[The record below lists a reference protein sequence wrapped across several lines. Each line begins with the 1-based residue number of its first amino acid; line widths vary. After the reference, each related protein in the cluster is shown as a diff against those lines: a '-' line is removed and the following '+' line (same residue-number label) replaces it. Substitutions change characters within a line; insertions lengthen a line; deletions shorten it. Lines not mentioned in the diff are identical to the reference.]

1 MPSNQRQVIEQYKFT
16 YSHLGKTF
24 EKQTRTI
31 EGQWEKQR
39 IAIDYNK
46 KQIGNKKQLG
56 NS

>member
-46 KQIGNKKQLG
+46 KQIDNKKQLG